1 MAALVLKN
9 VPKYLHRRL
18 KEEADRNR
26 RSMTQQAMIALERG
40 LGVVP
45 PVKLPRK
52 AIPTL
57 KPLTA
62 SMIRNAI
69 REGRE

>member
-9 VPKYLHRRL
+9 VPVYLHRRL

-26 RSMTQQAMIALERG
+26 RSMTQEAMIALERG

-45 PVKLPRK
+45 PVKLPK
-52 AIPTL
+52 PI
-57 KPLTA
+57 KPLKRVTA
-62 SMIRNAI
+62 RMIAAGI